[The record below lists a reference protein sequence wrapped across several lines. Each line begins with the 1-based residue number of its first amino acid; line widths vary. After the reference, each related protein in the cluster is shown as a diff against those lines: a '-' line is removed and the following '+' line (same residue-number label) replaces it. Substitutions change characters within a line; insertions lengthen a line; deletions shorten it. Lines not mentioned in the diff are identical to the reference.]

1 MKTTKTNLKKWQKKN
16 KKIREMEAEIMG
28 FGASNDLAPTS
39 IASLSMEYAL
49 KQSFQIGMICIVL
62 IPIAKVIMAKTL
74 NSVQNISKPVSDCY
88 LLSSLY

>member
-1 MKTTKTNLKKWQKKN
+1 
-16 KKIREMEAEIMG
+16 MEAEIMG
-28 FGASNDLAPTS
+28 FGASNDLAPT
-39 IASLSMEYAL
+39 SLSMEYAL

>member
-1 MKTTKTNLKKWQKKN
+1 
-16 KKIREMEAEIMG
+16 MG

-39 IASLSMEYAL
+39 IASYAL